1 MTSREARR
9 KKVLDTSI
17 LVFPNLFT
25 TGNLFCGFYSIICSL
40 KGNFLAAAYLIL
52 AAGIFDLVDGRVARL
67 VKGVSEFGKEYDS
80 LADLVSFGVA
90 PALLAYLCNLVFVP
104 RIGWLAAFLLVA
116 CGALRLAR
124 FNVICS
130 EKDPRFFVGLPIPIA
145 AATVATCYLFV
156 REIGID
162 LKSTYFFIIL
172 VPIISFLMVSSVSY
186 KSYKKAQGTVRKDFF
201 ANMVIFLLL
210 LVVVAV
216 HPDLVLFLLAV
227 IYIVNGLVME
237 LYNRIK
243 MLVVNKKTKATLKL
257 LRTKDSDRIS

>member
-9 KKVLDTSI
+9 KKVFDTSI

-40 KGNFLAAAYLIL
+40 KGNFSAAAYLIL

-90 PALLAYLCNLVFVP
+90 PAMLAYLCNLIFIP

-124 FNVICS
+124 FNVIHS
-130 EKDPRFFVGLPIPIA
+130 TKDPRFFVGLPIPIS

-156 REIGID
+156 KEIGID
-162 LKSTYFFIIL
+162 LNNTYIFIIL
-172 VPIISFLMVSSVSY
+172 VPIVSFLMVSAVSY
-186 KSYKKAQGTVRKDFF
+186 KSYKKAQETIKRDFF
-201 ANMVIFLLL
+201 SNMVIFLLL
-210 LVVVAV
+210 LIVVAV

-227 IYIVNGLVME
+227 IYIVNGIIME

-243 MLVVNKKTKATLKL
+243 AFVLSKKTKSSIR
-257 LRTKDSDRIS
+257 LRTKDSDGIS

>member
-1 MTSREARR
+1 MTNREARR
-9 KKVLDTSI
+9 KKVMDTSI

-90 PALLAYLCNLVFVP
+90 PALLTYLCNLIFVP

-124 FNVICS
+124 FNVIQS
-130 EKDPRFFVGLPIPIA
+130 SKDPRFFVGLPIPIA
-145 AATVATCYLFV
+145 AATIATGYLFAKEIGLNINSTYLFV
-156 REIGID
+156 
-162 LKSTYFFIIL
+162 IL
-172 VPIISFLMVSSVSY
+172 VPVVSFLMVSAVSY
-186 KSYKKAQGTVRKDFF
+186 KSYKKAQETIRRDFF

-227 IYIVNGLVME
+227 IYIVHGLIME
-237 LYNRIK
+237 LYNRVK
-243 MLVVNKKTKATLKL
+243 TFVLNKKIRAAIR
-257 LRTKDSDRIS
+257 LRTKDSNGIR